1 MTGTTDVMDFLR
13 HTAWDDLPSKVRKKI
28 KFCLLDL
35 TGVAAGGATTKLS
48 NIARDYA
55 AMDMGGT
62 IPMIFDGRGASVA
75 GVAMAGGMTID
86 ALDGHD
92 GFNPAKGHAGCGL
105 LPALYAVAQDN
116 KSISGREFLLALAI
130 GYELACRAALAQ
142 HATVADY
149 HTSGAWVAVAIA
161 GVTSQMMGLSETQT
175 AHAMG
180 IAEYHGPRSQMMRCI
195 DHPTMLKDASGWGAM
210 CGVSAARMAKAGFT
224 GAPALTLQTEHYKD
238 LGKNWLVTQQYFK
251 PYPVCRWAQAPIAAV
266 LDLKV
271 QHNIESKDISG
282 VHITSFH
289 EAVRL
294 GQKIVTNT
302 EEAQYSTSF
311 PCAVALFHGNVLP
324 EHIADNALKH
334 PELQRLSSVL
344 TMGEDEKA
352 NAVFPESRLARADI
366 TLKNGQVFASTW
378 FEPKW
383 DPSAPPTEEELT
395 KKFYDYAT
403 PVLGDTRTQEIYDA
417 IMLLENTDTQNLFD
431 LLSVS
436 PEGFKPHVS

>member
-1 MTGTTDVMDFLR
+1 
-13 HTAWDDLPSKVRKKI
+13 
-28 KFCLLDL
+28 
-35 TGVAAGGATTKLS
+35 
-48 NIARDYA
+48 
-55 AMDMGGT
+55 MDMGGT

-116 KSISGREFLLALAI
+116 NSISGREFLLALVI

-311 PCAVALFHGNVLP
+311 PCAVALFHVNVLP

-378 FEPKW
+378 FDPKW
-383 DPSAPPTEEELT
+383 DPNAPPTEEELT

>member
-1 MTGTTDVMDFLR
+1 MTGTTGVMDFLR
-13 HTAWDDLPSKVRKKI
+13 HTTWDDLPSKVRKQI

-55 AMDMGGT
+55 AMDMGGA

-116 KSISGREFLLALAI
+116 KSISGREFLLTLAI

-311 PCAVALFHGNVLP
+311 PCAVALFHGNVSP

-383 DPSAPPTEEELT
+383 DPNAPPTEEELT

>member
-1 MTGTTDVMDFLR
+1 
-13 HTAWDDLPSKVRKKI
+13 
-28 KFCLLDL
+28 
-35 TGVAAGGATTKLS
+35 
-48 NIARDYA
+48 
-55 AMDMGGT
+55 MDMGGT

-116 KSISGREFLLALAI
+116 KSISGREFLLALVI

-266 LDLKV
+266 LYLKV

-383 DPSAPPTEEELT
+383 DPNAPPTEEELT
-395 KKFYDYAT
+395 KKIYDYAT